1 MDHFHL
7 IGLPFNNY
15 NISMNILFCAICLIL
30 GFFIGY
36 ISKRFKKNPVNV
48 TNKYIRRGLYTKEF
62 YVTGPNGEDR
72 GSVEVTFEV
81 GEVESTPKLSK
92 VEVIKF
98 TSTKSEFN
106 NGSDYQKKNLIS
118 MVNESWV
125 PSESIEWITSAADIR
140 DKKLNELG
148 IK

>member
-1 MDHFHL
+1 M
-7 IGLPFNNY
+7 
-15 NISMNILFCAICLIL
+15 SALFCAICLIL

-36 ISKRFKKNPVNV
+36 FSKRVKKNP
-48 TNKYIRRGLYTKEF
+48 TTTSKYLRRGLYIKEF

-72 GSVEVTFEV
+72 GSVEVAFEV

-106 NGSDYQKKNLIS
+106 NGSEYQKKNLIS

-125 PSESIEWITSAADIR
+125 PSASIEWITSAADIR
-140 DKKLNELG
+140 DKKLDELG